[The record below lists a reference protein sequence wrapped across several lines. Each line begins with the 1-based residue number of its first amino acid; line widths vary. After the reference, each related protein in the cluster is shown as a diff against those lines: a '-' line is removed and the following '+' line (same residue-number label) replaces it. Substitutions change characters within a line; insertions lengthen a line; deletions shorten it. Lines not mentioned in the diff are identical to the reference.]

1 MGLCQTKEVA
11 ILAYKQDLI
20 REGRAGA
27 EQQEC
32 AEMGKAPPK
41 EGLGHFSLKDRIMC
55 LLT

>member
-1 MGLCQTKEVA
+1 MGLCQTTEVA
-11 ILAYKQDLI
+11 IPAYKQALI
-20 REGRAGA
+20 KEGRAGA

-41 EGLGHFSLKDRIMC
+41 EGQGHFSLKDRIMC